1 MESGI
6 QSSFIPKDASAQTPI
21 PRRAEGGGLAD
32 LFFLLS
38 IVLFVA
44 SLALAGAVFL
54 YEQYAQ
60 SSSASKLD
68 QLQRAKAAFEPSL
81 IQELTRLDDRMR
93 VAETLLNAHLAPTAL
108 FNALSQSTLATV
120 SFQSLDFQ
128 AVDAQHLKIKMQGIA
143 RGVNSIALEGDIFSK
158 NGIIAN
164 PIFSNI
170 SRQLDGVHF
179 TLNAVV
185 NPMTISYLAQQQA
198 APASVS
204 PTTQIQQTQQIQQ
217 NQAQQPQQTSPFTG
231 QPDTSSVQQSQSN
244 SLLVPPQQ

>member
-6 QSSFIPKDASAQTPI
+6 QSSFIPKDASAATPI
-21 PRRAEGGGLAD
+21 PRAAGSTGLAD

-38 IVLFVA
+38 IVLLVA
-44 SLALAGAVFL
+44 SLALAGAIFL
-54 YEQYAQ
+54 YEQYAH

-93 VAETLLNAHLAPTAL
+93 VAETLLSAHVAPTA
-108 FNALSQSTLATV
+108 FFKALEQSTLATV

-128 AVDAQHLKIKMQGIA
+128 ATDAQHIKVKMQGIA

-158 NGIIAN
+158 NGIVTN

-170 SRQLDGVHF
+170 SRQADGVHF

-185 NPMTISYLAQQQA
+185 NPTTIAYLSQGQD
-198 APASVS
+198 APAVVPSQTLA
-204 PTTQIQQTQQIQQ
+204 PTGTETQQ
-217 NQAQQPQQTSPFTG
+217 NAASPFTAPS
-231 QPDTSSVQQSQSN
+231 QDVQEGTTQGSN
-244 SLLVPPQQ
+244 GSLLAPPPQQ